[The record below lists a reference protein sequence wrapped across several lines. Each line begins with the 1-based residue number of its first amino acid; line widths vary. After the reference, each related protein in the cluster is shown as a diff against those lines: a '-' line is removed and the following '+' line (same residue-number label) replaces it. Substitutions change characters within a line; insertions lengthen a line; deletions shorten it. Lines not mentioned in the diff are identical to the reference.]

1 MKTISL
7 MEIKKLQNNYSELS
21 NLATTLNDFEYKL
34 NDLSDS
40 EILQQFYLSSK
51 DRDKICE
58 VINILEMSSNR
69 IYTTANK
76 NAKLFVK
83 AF

>member
-1 MKTISL
+1 